1 MTATATETTTKPFEQ
16 LYREL
21 TFKEV
26 LSMSFSGSLF
36 NTAMFI
42 VASIFIFLAIIWL
55 YYRNYYF
62 KALGI
67 MKTVG
72 LLVSSGILFG
82 SSLKVLLTIA
92 QLLAGSYGCV
102 FFNYANFF
110 LTLYVPVFILVIS
123 LYLLFNKWLHENIG
137 LLPEAAATDGTV
149 ESDKEQ
155 TAVPADS
162 ASLLTAANN

>member
-1 MTATATETTTKPFEQ
+1 MTATTTTTQSFEQ
-16 LYREL
+16 LIREL

-26 LSMSFSGSLF
+26 LSMNIFGSLSK
-36 NTAMFI
+36 TAMFT
-42 VASIFIFLAIIWL
+42 VASILLFLAIIWL
-55 YYRNYYF
+55 CYRNYYF
-62 KALGI
+62 NTLGKI
-67 MKTVG
+67 KTVG

-123 LYLLFNKWLHENIG
+123 LYLLFNKWLHKNIG